1 MKRLFLIVVAV
12 LSMTATFAKDEKV
25 NNVNNVEAYDMTV
38 NYYRLGETLGLN
50 IDQLE
55 AVEDIHRTFCAD
67 MMNAA
72 NTNKDDRQAVV
83 EKAIN
88 KDLKYMH
95 YVLTDNQYRKYVM
108 LLNVTLNNRGLNK

>member
-25 NNVNNVEAYDMTV
+25 NNVEAYDMTV
-38 NYYRLGETLGLN
+38 NYYRLGESLGLN

-55 AVEDIHRTFCAD
+55 AVEDIHKAFCAD

-72 NTNKDDRQAVV
+72 NASNDDRKAVMD
-83 EKAIN
+83 KAIT

-95 YVLTDNQYRKYVM
+95 YVLTDSQYHKYVM